1 MSTIFGIGSSD
12 IFPQPGF
19 TATQSENGGWVG
31 KHSFAVRR
39 TAWNSSFVRSQF
51 VNGTSITTLD
61 PDLSSF
67 FAFMVVSKVE
77 VTSEEGDFIIVGT
90 ECAGG
95 AATQFGDEGLGT
107 GSQPTYTLNGS
118 LREAPFSEH
127 PKWKALTDEQKTAL
141 GHVINGILVYD
152 DDSGKISRIND
163 NAASSDE
170 FFDPFLPYDSIIT
183 GDAQEFAKRI
193 AKGDTTYDRPVITW
207 TESTQ
212 GNSPLT
218 ATQLNKLSKIATP
231 RGNPPEPGGTRNW
244 RLTSAY
250 QEERGDLYSTSLEW
264 TLSEDGGHDSFLY
277 DT

>member
-1 MSTIFGIGSSD
+1 MSAIFGISATD

-39 TAWNSSFVRSQF
+39 TAWNSAFVRSQF

-77 VTSEEGDFIIVGT
+77 VTGEEGDFIIVGT

-107 GSQPTYTLNGS
+107 GSQPTYQLNGS
-118 LREAPFSEH
+118 LQDAPLSQH
-127 PKWKALTDEQKTAL
+127 PKWIAL
-141 GHVINGILVYD
+141 GDTEKTNLGLLIEGGLALL
-152 DDSGKISRIND
+152 D
-163 NAASSDE
+163 NQYFIFDE
-170 FFDPFLPYDSIIT
+170 ALNEQTFEDPT
-183 GDAQEFAKRI
+183 GDELEFAKLI
-193 AKGDTTYDRPVITW
+193 AQGETTYSRPVITW

-212 GNSPLT
+212 GNAQLT
-218 ATQLNKLSKIATP
+218 AAQLNKLGKISTP
-231 RGNPPEPGGTRNW
+231 RGSPPEPSGTRDW
-244 RLTSAY
+244 MLTNAY
-250 QEERGDLYSTSLEW
+250 QEERGDLYSTDLEW
-264 TLSEDGGHDSFLY
+264 TLSESGGHNSFLY